1 MKGKASGWYVK
12 FTCKIGNARNQPH
25 NDVMKWKHFPRY
37 WPFVWGIHRW
47 PVNSPHKG
55 QWRGALMFS
64 LIYAWIDGWVNT
76 HETGDLRRHRAHYD
90 VSVMKRKC
98 MNHTQLDTA
107 GTKVLRLLFNT
118 SGNNEKCQVPQ
129 ITTCKLIV
137 QIYKESCRPFHSIPH
152 SIPFHRIEENRTE
165 QNEIEQ
171 NRIEFISGRMYNK

>member
-118 SGNNEKCQVPQ
+118 MQWQQRKVPSTQ
-129 ITTCKLIV
+129 NYHMQTHSSDLQGKL
-137 QIYKESCRPFHSIPH
+137 S
-152 SIPFHRIEENRTE
+152 SIPFHSTLHSIP
-165 QNEIEQ
+165 
-171 NRIEFISGRMYNK
+171 